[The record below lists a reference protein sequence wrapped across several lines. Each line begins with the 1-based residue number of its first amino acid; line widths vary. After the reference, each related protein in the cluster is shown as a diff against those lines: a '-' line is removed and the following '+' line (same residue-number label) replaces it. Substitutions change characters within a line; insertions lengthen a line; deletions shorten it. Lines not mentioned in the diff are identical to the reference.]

1 MEISKSSNNLGVT
14 QCFTGSTEQIKSNSA
29 FYLLLFIIVL
39 LIIIFIIFYC
49 KGYGA
54 LETQIDNEIHYMFKD
69 KKDIKKNGKQNNRT
83 MTRSTNLLNI
93 NNINN
98 INNFNNINNRT
109 KNRKINLNKTSKNV
123 KAGNKKNFQNINRNK
138 NKIPL
143 NNKNKNN
150 KNIKNNIKKTYAKP
164 NKVQTFFQKKKRFN
178 DYELNWLEYKEAIQ
192 YDKRTCGDYYC
203 SLIKNKQLFIFTFFS
218 FNDYNSGIIKKFI
231 FFLSFALHYTA
242 NALFFNDETMHQ
254 IYEDHGEF
262 NFTYQIPKISISAVI
277 STLVLRIMLHALV
290 FTDKNVVEVKKQNN
304 YNMAIKKKKQILK
317 CIIIKYIIFFILNL
331 VLLILFWYYLT
342 SFNAVYQNTQ
352 IYLIENTCI
361 SFALSLFYPF
371 IINIFPALLRMNS
384 LTKKADKSCLY
395 KCSQIIQLI

>member
-1 MEISKSSNNLGVT
+1 MRIINSRSKRNFSNIN
-14 QCFTGSTEQIKSNSA
+14 QSNKT
-29 FYLLLFIIVL
+29 FL
-39 LIIIFIIFYC
+39 
-49 KGYGA
+49 KK
-54 LETQIDNEIHYMFKD
+54 NKD
-69 KKDIKKNGKQNNRT
+69 KKNNH
-83 MTRSTNLLNI
+83 L
-93 NNINN
+93 
-98 INNFNNINNRT
+98 
-109 KNRKINLNKTSKNV
+109 K
-123 KAGNKKNFQNINRNK
+123 NKKNYPNK
-138 NKIPL
+138 STK
-143 NNKNKNN
+143 
-150 KNIKNNIKKTYAKP
+150 KP
-164 NKVQTFFQKKKRFN
+164 NKVQNNNQKKKRFN

-262 NFTYQIPKISISAVI
+262 NFTYQIPKIAISAVI

-395 KCSQIIQLI
+395 KCSQIIQLL